1 MANID
6 IYKGNFPQARE
17 LGLNLIQFGK
27 DGADLLVLCLGHDIQ
42 GFIAQ
47 LIGNLDEAISHQQ
60 KAIEFA
66 EAVPDY
72 LTRIG
77 AGAKL
82 GQSLLRQGKLQPALE
97 ALEASYRLSLKQKE
111 PHHFATLC
119 NAMTEAYLFAAQ
131 QTPVGDPESGEWM
144 NKVGRLS
151 RKALRQANAFRGRRP
166 EALRLRGRYAWLQGK
181 AKQAHRWWGKSL
193 VEAKTLGMTYELG
206 LTHLEIG
213 QRLGERAHLEKAE
226 AIFAELGVELDRA
239 RSRELLKT

>member
-66 EAVPDY
+66 EAVPDH

-82 GQSLLRQGKLQPALE
+82 GQSLLRAKVNYSPPWKL
-97 ALEASYRLSLKQKE
+97 LKQ
-111 PHHFATLC
+111 AIDSAL
-119 NAMTEAYLFAAQ
+119 
-131 QTPVGDPESGEWM
+131 
-144 NKVGRLS
+144 NK
-151 RKALRQANAFRGRRP
+151 
-166 EALRLRGRYAWLQGK
+166 
-181 AKQAHRWWGKSL
+181 KSL
-193 VEAKTLGMTYELG
+193 TILPHFVMP
-206 LTHLEIG
+206 
-213 QRLGERAHLEKAE
+213 
-226 AIFAELGVELDRA
+226 
-239 RSRELLKT
+239 